1 MDWSLWL
8 NEYYKDELARTEA
21 ACGRGESAYE
31 AFKWI
36 DDPYLWS
43 VLLWKEYD
51 GFDAIKATIP
61 DPPDA
66 GTQKSWSGRS
76 GMELGAAVIETYR
89 LIHDK
94 LRLHLDKP
102 FEECSVL
109 DYGCGWGSVLRYFMK
124 DVPLRNL
131 HGCDPHKGIIQVAQ
145 RSNPRA
151 DIVVSD
157 SLPKRLPF
165 NQKFDVAYALS
176 IWTHLSAVASDVC
189 LDAVHAAL
197 EDRGLFL
204 LTVRPPAYAFYE
216 PISKLPGWDQQKITE
231 TVRRDGFYFYPL
243 SYPVDGE
250 MTYGETIITKQYIE
264 EHWTDRFDIV
274 DVGMNGIS
282 PYQSIIVLRKKV
294 RPH

>member
-1 MDWSLWL
+1 MNWSSWL
-8 NEYYKDELARTEA
+8 NEYYNDELERADA
-21 ACGRGESAYE
+21 ACRRGESVYDAL
-31 AFKWI
+31 KWI
-36 DDPYLWS
+36 DDPYLWN

-51 GFDAIKATIP
+51 GFKAIKAAIP

-66 GTQKSWSGRS
+66 GTQKNWSGRS

-89 LIHDK
+89 LLHDK
-94 LRLHLDKP
+94 LRRHLDKP
-102 FEECSVL
+102 FDECAVL

-145 RSNPRA
+145 RSNPHA
-151 DIVVSD
+151 DIVLSD
-157 SLPKRLPF
+157 SLPRRLPF

-176 IWTHLSAVASDVC
+176 IWTHLSPVASDTC
-189 LDAVHAAL
+189 LAAVHDSL
-197 EDRGLFL
+197 ENRGLFL

-216 PISKLPGWDQQKITE
+216 PISKLPGWDQQKIAE
-231 TVRRDGFYFYPL
+231 TVARDGFYFYPQ

-250 MTYGETIITKQYIE
+250 MTYGETIITKRYIE
-264 EHWTDRFDIV
+264 EHWTERFDLV

-282 PYQSIIVLRKKV
+282 PYQSIIVLRK
-294 RPH
+294 R